1 MTRVLLALVTLA
13 ALTAAGVFW
22 WLERGPDATG
32 TRSATAAAR
41 PVAVETAPV
50 ETRELARE
58 LFLTGSLEAVQRLE
72 VMPRVG
78 GVVQQIPVQIGDEV
92 SPGDVLVQ
100 LDPEEFEL
108 DLLQADAELAVAQ
121 ANLRETRES
130 LNAAQRELSRVRELR
145 AQGIA
150 SAAELEAA
158 DTQLALQQARVELAQ
173 SQLRSRDAARRNARI
188 RADHARL
195 LADWSNGPLWH
206 VAARLA
212 DPGAVVTANTPL
224 LSLVILDPLR
234 AVVFVT
240 EADYGQLR
248 TGQPVRLRTA
258 ARPGETF
265 MGQVT
270 RIAPEFREASRQAR
284 VEIEVPNPERHLRPG
299 MFAEVAI
306 ELERRTGVQSV
317 PRDALL
323 QRAEGF
329 VLFTVD
335 AEVEPP
341 QARRHRVDPGVR
353 DGEWVEIVAPA
364 LSGAVVTLGQH
375 LLSDGTPVRLPG
387 ADSGGS
393 RHVANPAADR

>member
-1 MTRVLLALVTLA
+1 MTRLLLVLVTLV
-13 ALTAAGVFW
+13 ALTTAGALW
-22 WLERGPDATG
+22 WLEREPDATAM
-32 TRSATAAAR
+32 RPAVPAVR

-78 GVVQQIPVQIGDEV
+78 GVIQQIPVQIGDAV
-92 SPGDVLVQ
+92 SSGDLLVQ
-100 LDPEEFEL
+100 MDPEEFAL
-108 DLLQADAELAVAQ
+108 DLLQAEAELAVAQ
-121 ANLRETRES
+121 ATLRETRES
-130 LNAAQRELSRVRELR
+130 LSAAQRELSRTRELR
-145 AQGIA
+145 GQGIA
-150 SAAELEAA
+150 SAAELETAE
-158 DTQLALQQARVELAQ
+158 TQLALQQARVELAR
-173 SQLRSRDAARRNARI
+173 SQVSSRDAARRNAQI
-188 RADHARL
+188 RADHARV
-195 LADWSNGPLWH
+195 LADQGNGQPWH

-212 DPGAVVTANTPL
+212 DPGAIVTANTPL
-224 LSLVILDPLR
+224 LTLVTLDPLR

-258 ARPGETF
+258 ARPSETF
-265 MGQVT
+265 KGRVT

-284 VEIEVPNPERHLRPG
+284 VEIEVPNPEWHLRPG
-299 MFAEVAI
+299 MFAEIAI

-329 VLFTVD
+329 LLFTVD
-335 AEVEPP
+335 TEVEPP

-353 DGEWVEIVAPA
+353 DGDWVEIVAPA
-364 LSGAVVTLGQH
+364 LSGTVVTLGQH
-375 LLSDGTPVRLPG
+375 LLSEGTPVRLPE
-387 ADSGGS
+387 ADSDGS
-393 RHVANPAADR
+393 LRAPNPATDP